1 MNLQFKRI
9 RNLREDHDYT
19 QQYVS
24 SYLNIHRVVYNRY
37 ENGIREIPVSYLI
50 HLAKLYNVSI
60 DYLVENEVNNEE
72 KNK

>member
-1 MNLQFKRI
+1 MHFKRI

-60 DYLVENEVNNEE
+60 DYLVEVETNEE
-72 KNK
+72 KKKRK